1 MKKHGVML
9 FTFVILFLTLGC
21 DLAYGQGEE
30 GNEKEV
36 VTVTLNFSEKGA
48 FGLKNNNANN
58 SQSVPTN
65 ITFKVQ
71 DLSVSLNGNICYHEG
86 KNTYLRLDWW
96 DNNPGQINISVPK
109 NDTIKS
115 ISITTARN
123 SQWSNYTV
131 SYMHNQ
137 QEISRE
143 YDEKNAKEPIQVNGI
158 DSDHIILTPQKN
170 GKLYLI
176 QITLTITRPKLDAT
190 LEEKALD
197 AESTI
202 KGIVGENKT
211 LALNRTFNPS
221 QLYTMCLPFNL
232 SKEMIRGIFGSETKV
247 YSYAGYQNGE
257 LSFSTVK
264 ENVVKAGM
272 PFLMRSEYYVEQPT
286 FAGVTVESTTAQIVG
301 GGEWD
306 LCGTF
311 GSYELAADGTQLFL
325 TAKGT
330 LARPEAGLQTMRGFR
345 CYLKKAAGTANAS
358 AQLPS
363 VTIDGETNAIKT
375 AEYAAP
381 TSATT
386 RYSLSGMKLNEG
398 CKTANGGIMIIDGK
412 KFITTNR

>member
-1 MKKHGVML
+1 ML

-21 DLAYGQGEE
+21 DWAYGQEKE
-30 GNEKEV
+30 GNEKEEV
-36 VTVTLNFSEKGA
+36 MVALNFTGLNYGLEINDPWNPPILNKCVTVQN
-48 FGLKNNNANN
+48 
-58 SQSVPTN
+58 V
-65 ITFKVQ
+65 KVN
-71 DLSVSLNGNICYHEG
+71 LSGNIHV
-86 KNTYLRLDWW
+86 NSNNIRLSNYSG
-96 DNNPGQINISVPK
+96 DNSGTIDISVPK

-115 ISITTARN
+115 IIITTKTAKKN
-123 SQWSNYTV
+123 AVSKFTV

-137 QEISRE
+137 QEISKK
-143 YDEKNAKEPIQVNGI
+143 YDNEKSKEPIQVNGI
-158 DSDHIILTPQKN
+158 DSDHIILTPQKL

-176 QITLTITRPKLDAT
+176 QITLTYTRPKLDAT
-190 LEEKALD
+190 LDEKGENV
-197 AESTI
+197 ESTI
-202 KGIVGENKT
+202 SEIVGENKT

-221 QLYTMCLPFNL
+221 QLYTMCLPFDL
-232 SKEMIRGIFGSETKV
+232 SKDMITEIFGNKTKV
-247 YSYAGYQNGE
+247 YSYDGYQNGE

-264 ENVVKAGM
+264 EVNAGM

-286 FAGVTVESTTAQIVG
+286 FAGVTVKSTSAQTVG

-325 TAKGT
+325 TAGGT
-330 LARPEAGLQTMRGFR
+330 LAKPKAESRKMRGFR
-345 CYLKKAAGTANAS
+345 CYLKKAAGTVNGS

-375 AEYAAP
+375 VEYAAP

-386 RYSLSGMKLNEG
+386 AYSLSGMKLNAG

>member
-1 MKKHGVML
+1 ML

-30 GNEKEV
+30 GNEKEEV
-36 VTVTLNFSEKGA
+36 MVTLDFSKKGA

-58 SQSVPTN
+58 NQSVLTD

-71 DLSVSLNGNICYHEG
+71 DLSVSLRGMICYHEG
-86 KNTYLRLDWW
+86 ENTYLRLDKWY
-96 DNNPGQINISVPK
+96 NNPGQINISVPNSALINSVTLGTNTYGINALQPVYNGK
-109 NDTIKS
+109 YKTPINVNANNTTTVSSINSDNISFIEKGNKDKDKS
-115 ISITTARN
+115 YITT
-123 SQWSNYTV
+123 
-131 SYMHNQ
+131 
-137 QEISRE
+137 
-143 YDEKNAKEPIQVNGI
+143 
-158 DSDHIILTPQKN
+158 
-170 GKLYLI
+170 
-176 QITLTITRPKLDAT
+176 ITLTYTRPKLDAT
-190 LEEKALD
+190 LDEKGENV
-197 AESTI
+197 ESTI
-202 KGIVGENKT
+202 SEIVGENKT

-221 QLYTMCLPFNL
+221 QLYTMCLPFDL
-232 SKEMIRGIFGSETKV
+232 SKEMITEIFGNETKV
-247 YSYAGYQNGE
+247 YSYDGYQNGE
-257 LSFSTVK
+257 LSFSTMK
-264 ENVVKAGM
+264 ESVLNAGM

-286 FAGVTVESTTAQIVG
+286 FAGVTVGSTTAQTVC

-311 GSYELAADGTQLFL
+311 GSLELVADGTQLFL
-325 TAKGT
+325 IADGT
-330 LARPEAGLQTMRGFR
+330 LAKPKAGSQKMRGFR

-386 RYSLSGMKLNEG
+386 AYSLSGMKLNAG

>member
-1 MKKHGVML
+1 ML
-9 FTFVILFLTLGC
+9 FTFVVLFLTLGF
-21 DLAYGQGEE
+21 DLAYGQEQKENEE
-30 GNEKEV
+30 
-36 VTVTLNFSEKGA
+36 VTVTLNFSKEGA

-58 SQSVPTN
+58 NQSVLTD

-71 DLSVSLNGNICYHEG
+71 DLSVSLRGMICYHEG
-86 KNTYLRLDWW
+86 ENTYLRLDKWY
-96 DNNPGQINISVPK
+96 NNPGQISISVPNSALINSVTLGTNGYK
-109 NDTIKS
+109 IANLHAKYTYNGKEKDEE
-115 ISITTARN
+115 ISVKANKTA
-123 SQWSNYTV
+123 TV
-131 SYMHNQ
+131 STINSDN
-137 QEISRE
+137 ISFIE
-143 YDEKNAKEPIQVNGI
+143 EG
-158 DSDHIILTPQKN
+158 
-170 GKLYLI
+170 GKSGDKSYI
-176 QITLTITRPKLDAT
+176 TSITLTYTRPKLDAT
-190 LEEKALD
+190 LDEKAFD

-221 QLYTMCLPFNL
+221 QLYTMCLPFDL
-232 SKEMIRGIFGSETKV
+232 SKDMITEIFGNETKV
-247 YSYAGYQNGE
+247 YSYDGYQNGE
-257 LSFSTVK
+257 LSFYTVK
-264 ENVVKAGM
+264 EVKAGM

-286 FAGVTVESTTAQIVG
+286 FAGVTVGSTTAQTVG

-325 TAKGT
+325 TADGT
-330 LARPEAGLQTMRGFR
+330 LAKPKVGSQKMRGFR
-345 CYLKKAAGTANAS
+345 CYLKKATGTANAS

-381 TSATT
+381 TSGTT
-386 RYSLSGMKLNEG
+386 AYSLSGMKLNAG

>member
-1 MKKHGVML
+1 ML

-30 GNEKEV
+30 GNEKEE
-36 VTVTLNFSEKGA
+36 VTVTLNFTNEGA

-58 SQSVPTN
+58 NQSVLTD

-71 DLSVSLNGNICYHEG
+71 DLSVSLRGMICYHEG
-86 KNTYLRLDWW
+86 ENTYLRLDKWY
-96 DNNPGQINISVPK
+96 NNPGQINISVPNSALINSVTLGT
-109 NDTIKS
+109 NDYKIANLNANYRGREKIIDVDANKTATVSTINSDNISFIEEGGKS
-115 ISITTARN
+115 GDKSFITSIT
-123 SQWSNYTV
+123 
-131 SYMHNQ
+131 
-137 QEISRE
+137 
-143 YDEKNAKEPIQVNGI
+143 
-158 DSDHIILTPQKN
+158 
-170 GKLYLI
+170 
-176 QITLTITRPKLDAT
+176 ITYTRPKLDAT
-190 LEEKALD
+190 LDEKGENV
-197 AESTI
+197 ESTI
-202 KGIVGENKT
+202 SEIVGENKT

-221 QLYTMCLPFNL
+221 QLYTMCLPFDL
-232 SKEMIRGIFGSETKV
+232 SKDMITEIFGNETKV
-247 YSYAGYQNGE
+247 YSYDGYQNGE
-257 LSFSTVK
+257 LSFSIVK
-264 ENVVKAGM
+264 EVKAGM

-286 FAGVTVESTTAQIVG
+286 FAGVTVRSTSAQTVG

-325 TAKGT
+325 TADGT
-330 LARPEAGLQTMRGFR
+330 LAKPKVGSQKMRGFR
-345 CYLKKAAGTANAS
+345 CYLQKAAGTVNGS

-363 VTIDGETNAIKT
+363 VTIDGETNAIKI

-386 RYSLSGMKLNEG
+386 AYSLSGMKLNAG

>member
-1 MKKHGVML
+1 ML

-30 GNEKEV
+30 GNEKEE
-36 VTVTLNFSEKGA
+36 VTVTLDFSKEGA

-58 SQSVPTN
+58 SQSVQTD

-71 DLSVSLNGNICYHEG
+71 DLSVSLYGMICYHEG
-86 KNTYLRLDWW
+86 KNTYLRLDGNNN
-96 DNNPGQINISVPK
+96 NNPGQISISVPNSVLINSVILGT
-109 NDTIKS
+109 NDYRIANLHAKYKKRDIK
-115 ISITTARN
+115 IDVDANKTA
-123 SQWSNYTV
+123 TV
-131 SYMHNQ
+131 STINSDN
-137 QEISRE
+137 ISFIE
-143 YDEKNAKEPIQVNGI
+143 TG
-158 DSDHIILTPQKN
+158 
-170 GKLYLI
+170 GKSGDKSYI
-176 QITLTITRPKLDAT
+176 TSITLTYTRPKLDAT
-190 LEEKALD
+190 LDEKAFD

-221 QLYTMCLPFNL
+221 QLYTMCLPFDL
-232 SKEMIRGIFGSETKV
+232 SKEMITGIFGNETKV
-247 YSYAGYQNGE
+247 YLYDGYQNGE
-257 LSFSTVK
+257 LSFSIVK
-264 ENVVKAGM
+264 EVKAGM
-272 PFLMRSEYYVEQPT
+272 PFLMRPEYYVEQPT
-286 FAGVTVESTTAQIVG
+286 FADVTVESTTAQTVG
-301 GGEWD
+301 GGKWD

-325 TAKGT
+325 TADGT
-330 LARPEAGLQTMRGFR
+330 LAKPKVGSQKMRGFR
-345 CYLKKAAGTANAS
+345 CYLKKATGTANAS

-381 TSATT
+381 TSGTT
-386 RYSLSGMKLNEG
+386 AYSLSGMKLNAG

>member
-1 MKKHGVML
+1 ML

-30 GNEKEV
+30 GNEKEE
-36 VTVTLNFSEKGA
+36 VTVTLNFTNEGA

-58 SQSVPTN
+58 NQSVLTD

-71 DLSVSLNGNICYHEG
+71 DLSVSLRGMICYHEG
-86 KNTYLRLDWW
+86 ENTYLRLDKWY
-96 DNNPGQINISVPK
+96 NNPGQINISVPNSALINSVTLGTNTYGINALQPVYNGK
-109 NDTIKS
+109 YKTPINVNANN
-115 ISITTARN
+115 TT
-123 SQWSNYTV
+123 TV
-131 SYMHNQ
+131 SSINSDNISFI
-137 QEISRE
+137 EIGNKDKDKS
-143 YDEKNAKEPIQVNGI
+143 YIT
-158 DSDHIILTPQKN
+158 S
-170 GKLYLI
+170 
-176 QITLTITRPKLDAT
+176 ITLTYTRPKLDAT
-190 LEEKALD
+190 LDEKAFD

-221 QLYTMCLPFNL
+221 QLYTMCLPFDL
-232 SKEMIRGIFGSETKV
+232 SKDMITEIFGNETKV
-247 YSYAGYQNGE
+247 YSYDVYQNGE

-264 ENVVKAGM
+264 EGVLNAGM

-286 FAGVTVESTTAQIVG
+286 FAGVTVRSTTAQTVC

-325 TAKGT
+325 TADGT
-330 LARPEAGLQTMRGFR
+330 LAKPKVGSQKMRGFR
-345 CYLKKAAGTANAS
+345 CYLKKHTGTVNGS

-363 VTIDGETNAIKT
+363 VTIDGETNAIKI

-386 RYSLSGMKLNEG
+386 AYSLSGMKLNAG

>member
-1 MKKHGVML
+1 ML

-30 GNEKEV
+30 GNEKEE
-36 VTVTLNFSEKGA
+36 VTVTLNFTNEGA

-58 SQSVPTN
+58 NQSVLTD

-71 DLSVSLNGNICYHEG
+71 DLSVSLRGMICYHEG
-86 KNTYLRLDWW
+86 ENTYLRLDKWY
-96 DNNPGQINISVPK
+96 NNPGQINISVPNSALINSVTLGT
-109 NDTIKS
+109 NDYKIANLNANYRGREK
-115 ISITTARN
+115 IIDVDANNTT
-123 SQWSNYTV
+123 TV
-131 SYMHNQ
+131 STINSDN
-137 QEISRE
+137 ISFI
-143 YDEKNAKEPIQVNGI
+143 EKG
-158 DSDHIILTPQKN
+158 
-170 GKLYLI
+170 GKSGDKSFI
-176 QITLTITRPKLDAT
+176 TSITLTYTRPKLDAT
-190 LEEKALD
+190 LDEKGENV
-197 AESTI
+197 ESTI

-221 QLYTMCLPFNL
+221 QLYTMCLPFDL
-232 SKEMIRGIFGSETKV
+232 SKEMITEIFGKETKV
-247 YSYAGYQNGE
+247 YLYDGYQNGE

-264 ENVVKAGM
+264 EGVLNAGM
-272 PFLMRSEYYVEQPT
+272 PFLMRPEYYVEQPT
-286 FAGVTVESTTAQIVG
+286 FAGVTVESTTAQTVG

-325 TAKGT
+325 TADGT
-330 LARPEAGLQTMRGFR
+330 LAKPKVGSQKMRGFR
-345 CYLKKAAGTANAS
+345 CYLKKATGTANAS

-381 TSATT
+381 TSGTT
-386 RYSLSGMKLNEG
+386 AYSLSGMKLNAG

>member
-1 MKKHGVML
+1 M
-9 FTFVILFLTLGC
+9 TP
-21 DLAYGQGEE
+21 
-30 GNEKEV
+30 
-36 VTVTLNFSEKGA
+36 
-48 FGLKNNNANN
+48 ANN
-58 SQSVPTN
+58 VDSY
-65 ITFKVQ
+65 IT
-71 DLSVSLNGNICYHEG
+71 S
-86 KNTYLRLDWW
+86 
-96 DNNPGQINISVPK
+96 
-109 NDTIKS
+109 
-115 ISITTARN
+115 
-123 SQWSNYTV
+123 
-131 SYMHNQ
+131 
-137 QEISRE
+137 
-143 YDEKNAKEPIQVNGI
+143 
-158 DSDHIILTPQKN
+158 
-170 GKLYLI
+170 
-176 QITLTITRPKLDAT
+176 ITLTYTRPKLDAT

-221 QLYTMCLPFNL
+221 QLYTMCLPFDL
-232 SKEMIRGIFGSETKV
+232 SKEMIKGIFGSETKV
-247 YSYAGYQNGE
+247 YSYDGYQNGE

-264 ENVVKAGM
+264 EDVLNAGM

-286 FAGVTVESTTAQIVG
+286 FAGITVESTTAQTVG

-381 TSATT
+381 TSATVA
-386 RYSLSGMKLNEG
+386 YSLSGMKLNAG

>member
-1 MKKHGVML
+1 ML

-30 GNEKEV
+30 GNEKEEV
-36 VTVTLNFSEKGA
+36 MVTLDFSKKGA
-48 FGLKNNNANN
+48 FGLKNNT
-58 SQSVPTN
+58 SQSVLTN

-71 DLSVSLNGNICYHEG
+71 DLSVSLYGMTCHFEG
-86 KNTYLRLDWW
+86 TNTYLRLDGNNN
-96 DNNPGQINISVPK
+96 NNPGQISISVP
-109 NDTIKS
+109 NPAVIKS
-115 ISITTARN
+115 ATLGTNRYKITNLHAKYTYNGKEKDEEISVKANKTATVSSINSNNVSFIEKGSDQSFITT
-123 SQWSNYTV
+123 
-131 SYMHNQ
+131 
-137 QEISRE
+137 
-143 YDEKNAKEPIQVNGI
+143 
-158 DSDHIILTPQKN
+158 
-170 GKLYLI
+170 
-176 QITLTITRPKLDAT
+176 ITLTITRPKLDAT
-190 LEEKALD
+190 LDEKAFD

-221 QLYTMCLPFNL
+221 QLYTMCLPFDL
-232 SKEMIRGIFGSETKV
+232 SRDMITEIFGNETKV
-247 YSYAGYQNGE
+247 YSYDGYHNGE
-257 LSFSTVK
+257 LSFSIVK
-264 ENVVKAGM
+264 EVKAGM
-272 PFLMRSEYYVEQPT
+272 PFLMRPEYYVEQPT
-286 FAGVTVESTTAQIVG
+286 FADVTVESTTAQTVG

-311 GSYELAADGTQLFL
+311 GSLELAADGTQLFL
-325 TAKGT
+325 TADGT
-330 LARPEAGLQTMRGFR
+330 LAKPKVGSQKMRGFR
-345 CYLKKAAGTANAS
+345 CYLQKAAGTVNGS

-386 RYSLSGMKLNEG
+386 AYSLSGMKLNAG

>member
-1 MKKHGVML
+1 ML

-30 GNEKEV
+30 GNEK
-36 VTVTLNFSEKGA
+36 VTVTLDFSKKGA

-58 SQSVPTN
+58 NQSVLTD

-71 DLSVSLNGNICYHEG
+71 DLSVSLRGMICYHEG
-86 KNTYLRLDWW
+86 ENTYLRLDKWY
-96 DNNPGQINISVPK
+96 NNPGQINISVPNSALINSVTLGTNGYK
-109 NDTIKS
+109 IANLNANYRGRENRIDVDANK
-115 ISITTARN
+115 TA
-123 SQWSNYTV
+123 TV
-131 SYMHNQ
+131 STINSDN
-137 QEISRE
+137 ISFIE
-143 YDEKNAKEPIQVNGI
+143 TG
-158 DSDHIILTPQKN
+158 
-170 GKLYLI
+170 GKSGDKSYI
-176 QITLTITRPKLDAT
+176 TSITLTYTRPKLDAT
-190 LEEKALD
+190 LDEKAFD

-221 QLYTMCLPFNL
+221 QLYTMCLPFDL
-232 SKEMIRGIFGSETKV
+232 SKDMITEIFGNETKV
-247 YSYAGYQNGE
+247 YSYDGYQNGE
-257 LSFSTVK
+257 LSFSIVK
-264 ENVVKAGM
+264 EGVLNAGM
-272 PFLMRSEYYVEQPT
+272 PFLMRPEYYVEQPT
-286 FAGVTVESTTAQIVG
+286 FADVTVKSTTAQTVG
-301 GGEWD
+301 GGEWEF
-306 LCGTF
+306 CGTF

-325 TAKGT
+325 TAGGT
-330 LARPEAGLQTMRGFR
+330 LAKPLAESRKMRGFR

-381 TSATT
+381 TSGTT
-386 RYSLSGMKLNEG
+386 AYSLSGMKLNAG

>member
-1 MKKHGVML
+1 ML

-30 GNEKEV
+30 GNEKEE
-36 VTVTLNFSEKGA
+36 VTVTLDFSKEGA

-58 SQSVPTN
+58 SQSVQTD

-71 DLSVSLNGNICYHEG
+71 DLSVSLYGMICYHEG
-86 KNTYLRLDWW
+86 KNTYLRLDGNNN
-96 DNNPGQINISVPK
+96 NNPGQISISVPNSVLINSVILGT
-109 NDTIKS
+109 NDYRIANLHAKYKKRDIKIDVKANKTATVS
-115 ISITTARN
+115 SSPINSNNVSFIEEGNDNSYITT
-123 SQWSNYTV
+123 
-131 SYMHNQ
+131 
-137 QEISRE
+137 
-143 YDEKNAKEPIQVNGI
+143 
-158 DSDHIILTPQKN
+158 
-170 GKLYLI
+170 
-176 QITLTITRPKLDAT
+176 ITLTYTRPKLDAT
-190 LEEKALD
+190 LDEKAFD

-221 QLYTMCLPFNL
+221 QLYTMCLPFDL
-232 SKEMIRGIFGSETKV
+232 SKEMITGIFGNETKV
-247 YSYAGYQNGE
+247 YLYDGYQNGE

-264 ENVVKAGM
+264 EGVLNAGM

-286 FAGVTVESTTAQIVG
+286 FADVTVESTTAQTVG

-325 TAKGT
+325 TADGT
-330 LARPEAGLQTMRGFR
+330 LAKPKVGSQKMRGFR
-345 CYLKKAAGTANAS
+345 CYLKKHTGTVNGS

-386 RYSLSGMKLNEG
+386 AYSLSGMKLNAG

>member
-1 MKKHGVML
+1 ML

-30 GNEKEV
+30 GNGKEE
-36 VTVTLNFSEKGA
+36 VTVTLDFT
-48 FGLKNNNANN
+48 GLNYGLEVNSSKDPPILNNGIIVQNVKVNLSGYIHVNSNN
-58 SQSVPTN
+58 IRLSNYYSV
-65 ITFKVQ
+65 
-71 DLSVSLNGNICYHEG
+71 GNSGTI
-86 KNTYLRLDWW
+86 D
-96 DNNPGQINISVPK
+96 ISVPK

-115 ISITTARN
+115 ISITAKKYEE
-123 SQWSNYTV
+123 SNFTV

-137 QEISRE
+137 KEISKE
-143 YDEKNAKEPIQVNGI
+143 YDEKNPKRPIQVNGI
-158 DSDHIILTPQKN
+158 DSDHIILTPQQN
-170 GKLYLI
+170 ERLYLI

-190 LEEKALD
+190 LDEKG
-197 AESTI
+197 ENVETTI
-202 KGIVGENKT
+202 SEIVGENKT

-221 QLYTMCLPFNL
+221 QLYTMCLPFDL
-232 SKEMIRGIFGSETKV
+232 SKDMITEIFGNETKV
-247 YSYAGYQNGE
+247 FLYDGYKNGE

-264 ENVVKAGM
+264 EGVLNAGM
-272 PFLMRSEYYVEQPT
+272 PFLMRPEYYVEQPT
-286 FAGVTVESTTAQIVG
+286 FADVTVKSTTAQTVG

-311 GSYELAADGTQLFL
+311 GSYELVADGTQLFL
-325 TAKGT
+325 TAGGT
-330 LARPEAGLQTMRGFR
+330 LAKPKVGLQKMRGFR
-345 CYLKKAAGTANAS
+345 CYLKKATGTANAS

-363 VTIDGETNAIKT
+363 VTIDGETNAIKI

-386 RYSLSGMKLNEG
+386 AYSLSGMKLNAG

>member
-1 MKKHGVML
+1 ML
-9 FTFVILFLTLGC
+9 FTFVVLFLTLGC

-30 GNEKEV
+30 GNEKEE
-36 VTVTLNFSEKGA
+36 VTVTLNFTNEGA

-58 SQSVPTN
+58 NQSVPTN

-71 DLSVSLNGNICYHEG
+71 DLSVSLRGMICYHEG
-86 KNTYLRLDWW
+86 GNTYLRLDKWY
-96 DNNPGQINISVPK
+96 NNPGQINISVPNSALINSVTLGTNGYK
-109 NDTIKS
+109 IANLNANYRGREKIIDVDANK
-115 ISITTARN
+115 TA
-123 SQWSNYTV
+123 TV
-131 SYMHNQ
+131 STINSDN
-137 QEISRE
+137 ISFI
-143 YDEKNAKEPIQVNGI
+143 EKG
-158 DSDHIILTPQKN
+158 
-170 GKLYLI
+170 GKSGDKSFI
-176 QITLTITRPKLDAT
+176 TSITLTYTRPKLDAT
-190 LEEKALD
+190 LDEKDFD

-221 QLYTMCLPFNL
+221 QLCTMCLPFDL
-232 SKEMIRGIFGSETKV
+232 SKDMITGIFGKETKV
-247 YSYAGYQNGE
+247 YSYDGYQNGE

-264 ENVVKAGM
+264 EVNAGM
-272 PFLMRSEYYVEQPT
+272 PFLMRPEYYVEQPT
-286 FAGVTVESTTAQIVG
+286 FAGVTVGSTTVQTVC

-311 GSYELAADGTQLFL
+311 GSLELVADGTQLFL
-325 TAKGT
+325 TAGGT
-330 LARPEAGLQTMRGFR
+330 LAKPLAESRKMRGFR
-345 CYLKKAAGTANAS
+345 CYLQKHTGTVNGS

>member
-1 MKKHGVML
+1 ML
-9 FTFVILFLTLGC
+9 FIFVVLFLTLGC
-21 DLAYGQGEE
+21 DLAYGQEKE
-30 GNEKEV
+30 GNEKEE

-58 SQSVPTN
+58 NQSVLTD

-71 DLSVSLNGNICYHEG
+71 DLSVSLYGMTCHFEG
-86 KNTYLRLDWW
+86 TNTYLRLDGNNN
-96 DNNPGQINISVPK
+96 NNPGQISISVP
-109 NDTIKS
+109 NPAVIKS
-115 ISITTARN
+115 ATLGTNRYKITNLHAKYTYNGKEKDEEISVKANKTATVSSINSNNVSFIEKGSYQSFITT
-123 SQWSNYTV
+123 
-131 SYMHNQ
+131 
-137 QEISRE
+137 
-143 YDEKNAKEPIQVNGI
+143 
-158 DSDHIILTPQKN
+158 
-170 GKLYLI
+170 
-176 QITLTITRPKLDAT
+176 ITLTITRPKLDAT
-190 LEEKALD
+190 LDEKGENV
-197 AESTI
+197 ESTI
-202 KGIVGENKT
+202 SEIVGENKT

-221 QLYTMCLPFNL
+221 QLYTMCLPFDL
-232 SKEMIRGIFGSETKV
+232 SKEMITEIFGNETKV
-247 YSYAGYQNGE
+247 FLYDGYQDGE

-264 ENVVKAGM
+264 EGVLNAGM

-286 FAGVTVESTTAQIVG
+286 FAGVTVESTTAQTVG

-325 TAKGT
+325 IADGT
-330 LARPEAGLQTMRGFR
+330 LAKPKAESRKMRGFR
-345 CYLKKAAGTANAS
+345 CYLQKHTGTVNGS

-386 RYSLSGMKLNEG
+386 AYSLSGMKLNAG

>member
-21 DLAYGQGEE
+21 NLAYGQGEE
-30 GNEKEV
+30 GNEK
-36 VTVTLNFSEKGA
+36 VTVTLDFSKEGA
-48 FGLKNNNANN
+48 FGLKN
-58 SQSVPTN
+58 SVDVYGEITN

-71 DLSVSLNGNICYHEG
+71 DLSVSLTGSTCHYTG
-86 KNTYLRLDWW
+86 TYKYLRLDY
-96 DNNPGQINISVPK
+96 DANHPGQLQISVPK
-109 NDTIKS
+109 PIVIDSIMMTTKKGIFIKYKNDFLSATENKPIVKS
-115 ISITTARN
+115 INSNNLTLTESKRTGEKAKSSFITT
-123 SQWSNYTV
+123 
-131 SYMHNQ
+131 
-137 QEISRE
+137 
-143 YDEKNAKEPIQVNGI
+143 
-158 DSDHIILTPQKN
+158 
-170 GKLYLI
+170 
-176 QITLTITRPKLDAT
+176 ITLTITRPKIDAMLD
-190 LEEKALD
+190 EKALD

-202 KGIVGENKT
+202 KGIAGENKT

-221 QLYTMCLPFNL
+221 QLYTMCLPFDL
-232 SKEMIRGIFGSETKV
+232 SKEMIKGIFGSETKV
-247 YSYAGYQNGE
+247 YSYDGYQNGE

-264 ENVVKAGM
+264 EVNAGM
-272 PFLMRSEYYVEQPT
+272 PFLMRPEYYVEQPT
-286 FAGVTVESTTAQIVG
+286 FAGVIVESTTAPKIVT

-311 GSYELAADGTQLFL
+311 GSHELEADGTQLFL
-325 TAKGT
+325 WKDGT
-330 LARPEAGLQTMRGFR
+330 LMKPKAASRTMRGFR
-345 CYLKKAAGTANAS
+345 CYLQKAAGTANAS

-386 RYSLSGMKLNEG
+386 AYSLSGMKLNAG

>member
-21 DLAYGQGEE
+21 DLAYGLGEE
-30 GNEKEV
+30 GNEKEE
-36 VTVTLNFSEKGA
+36 VTVTLDFT
-48 FGLKNNNANN
+48 GLNYGLEVNSSKDPPILNNGIIVQNVKVNLSGYIHVNSNN
-58 SQSVPTN
+58 IRLSNYYSV
-65 ITFKVQ
+65 
-71 DLSVSLNGNICYHEG
+71 GNSGTI
-86 KNTYLRLDWW
+86 D
-96 DNNPGQINISVPK
+96 ISVPK

-115 ISITTARN
+115 ISITAKKYEE
-123 SQWSNYTV
+123 SNFTV

-137 QEISRE
+137 KEISKE
-143 YDEKNAKEPIQVNGI
+143 YDEKNPKRPIQVNGI
-158 DSDHIILTPQKN
+158 DSDHIILTPQQN
-170 GKLYLI
+170 ERLYLI

-190 LEEKALD
+190 LDEKGENV
-197 AESTI
+197 ESTI

-221 QLYTMCLPFNL
+221 QLYTMCLPFDL
-232 SKEMIRGIFGSETKV
+232 SKDMITEIFGNETKV
-247 YSYAGYQNGE
+247 YSYDGYKNGE
-257 LSFSTVK
+257 LSFSIVK
-264 ENVVKAGM
+264 EVKAGM
-272 PFLMRSEYYVEQPT
+272 PFLMRPEYYVEQPT
-286 FAGVTVESTTAQIVG
+286 FADVTVKSTTAQTVG

-325 TAKGT
+325 TAGGT
-330 LARPEAGLQTMRGFR
+330 LAKPLAESRKMRGFR

-363 VTIDGETNAIKT
+363 VTIDGETNAIKI

-386 RYSLSGMKLNEG
+386 AYSLSGMKLNAG

>member
-21 DLAYGQGEE
+21 DWAYGQGEE
-30 GNEKEV
+30 GNEK
-36 VTVTLNFSEKGA
+36 VTVTLDFSEEGA
-48 FGLKNNNANN
+48 FGLKN
-58 SQSVPTN
+58 SVNGYGDITN
-65 ITFKVQ
+65 TTFKVQ
-71 DLSVSLNGNICYHEG
+71 DLSVSLTGYAGHYIG
-86 KNTYLRLDWW
+86 KNKYLRLDY
-96 DNNPGQINISVPK
+96 DANHPGQLQISVPK
-109 NDTIKS
+109 PIVID
-115 ISITTARN
+115 SITMRTTN
-123 SQWSNYTV
+123 
-131 SYMHNQ
+131 
-137 QEISRE
+137 
-143 YDEKNAKEPIQVNGI
+143 NGI
-158 DSDHIILTPQKN
+158 FIKYKNNFLSATEKKPIVESINSNNLTLTESKRT
-170 GKLYLI
+170 GEKAKSSYI
-176 QITLTITRPKLDAT
+176 TTITLTITRPKLDAM
-190 LEEKALD
+190 LDEKALD

-202 KGIVGENKT
+202 KGIAGENKT

-221 QLYTMCLPFNL
+221 QLYTMCLPFDL
-232 SKEMIRGIFGSETKV
+232 STEMITGIFGSKTKV
-247 YSYAGYQNGE
+247 YSYDGYQNGE

-381 TSATT
+381 TSATAA
-386 RYSLSGMKLNEG
+386 YSLSGMKLNAG

>member
-21 DLAYGQGEE
+21 DLAYGQEKE
-30 GNEKEV
+30 GNEKEE
-36 VTVTLNFSEKGA
+36 VTVTLNFSNKGA

-58 SQSVPTN
+58 NQSVPTD

-71 DLSVSLNGNICYHEG
+71 DLSVSLRGMICYHEG
-86 KNTYLRLDWW
+86 EKNTYLRLDKWY
-96 DNNPGQINISVPK
+96 NNPGQINISVPNSALINSVTLGTNGYK
-109 NDTIKS
+109 IANLNANYRGRENKIDVDANETTTISLINSDNISFIEKGGKS
-115 ISITTARN
+115 GDKSYIT
-123 SQWSNYTV
+123 S
-131 SYMHNQ
+131 
-137 QEISRE
+137 
-143 YDEKNAKEPIQVNGI
+143 
-158 DSDHIILTPQKN
+158 
-170 GKLYLI
+170 
-176 QITLTITRPKLDAT
+176 ITLTYTRPKLDAT
-190 LEEKALD
+190 LDEKALD

-202 KGIVGENKT
+202 KGIAGENKT

-221 QLYTMCLPFNL
+221 QLYTMCLPFDL
-232 SKEMIRGIFGSETKV
+232 SKEMITGIFGSETKV
-247 YSYAGYQNGE
+247 YSYDGYQNGE

-264 ENVVKAGM
+264 EVNAGM
-272 PFLMRSEYYVEQPT
+272 PFLMRPEYYVEQPT
-286 FAGVTVESTTAQIVG
+286 FASVTVESTTAQTVY

-311 GSYELAADGTQLFL
+311 GSHELEVDGTQLFL
-325 TAKGT
+325 WKDGT
-330 LARPEAGLQTMRGFR
+330 LARPEAASRKMRGFR
-345 CYLKKAAGTANAS
+345 CYLQKHTRTANGS

-381 TSATT
+381 TSATAA
-386 RYSLSGMKLNEG
+386 YSLSGMKLNAG

>member
-1 MKKHGVML
+1 ML
-9 FTFVILFLTLGC
+9 FTFVVLFLTLGC

-30 GNEKEV
+30 GNEKEE
-36 VTVTLNFSEKGA
+36 VTVTLNFSQKGA
-48 FGLKNNNANN
+48 FGLKKNSNNNKGE
-58 SQSVPTN
+58 STDV
-65 ITFKVQ
+65 TFKVQ
-71 DLSVSLNGNICYHEG
+71 DLSVSLRGMICYHEG
-86 KNTYLRLDWW
+86 ENTYLRLDGYVY
-96 DNNPGQINISVPK
+96 DQGQINISVPK
-109 NDTIKS
+109 NDAIKN
-115 ISITTARN
+115 ISITAKKDEY
-123 SQWSNYTV
+123 SKFMV

-137 QEISRE
+137 QERSNKF
-143 YDEKNAKEPIQVNGI
+143 DKKNPKEPIQVNGI

-170 GKLYLI
+170 EKLYLI

-190 LEEKALD
+190 LDEKGENV
-197 AESTI
+197 ESTI
-202 KGIVGENKT
+202 SGIAGANKT

-221 QLYTMCLPFNL
+221 QLYTMCLPFDL
-232 SKEMIRGIFGSETKV
+232 SKKMITEIFGNKTQV
-247 YSYAGYQNGE
+247 YSYDEYQNGE

-264 ENVVKAGM
+264 EGVLNAGM

-286 FAGVTVESTTAQIVG
+286 FADVTVESTTAQTVC

-311 GSYELAADGTQLFL
+311 GSYELVADGTQLFL
-325 TAKGT
+325 TAGGT
-330 LARPEAGLQTMRGFR
+330 LAKPLADSRKMRGFR
-345 CYLKKAAGTANAS
+345 CYLKKAAGTVNGS

-381 TSATT
+381 TSGTT
-386 RYSLSGMKLNEG
+386 AYSLSGMKLNAG

>member
-1 MKKHGVML
+1 ML

-30 GNEKEV
+30 GNEKEE
-36 VTVTLNFSEKGA
+36 VTVTLDFSKEGA

-58 SQSVPTN
+58 NQSVLTD

-71 DLSVSLNGNICYHEG
+71 DLSVSLRGMICYHEG
-86 KNTYLRLDWW
+86 ENTYLRLDKWY
-96 DNNPGQINISVPK
+96 NNPGQINISVPNSALINSVTLGTNGYK
-109 NDTIKS
+109 IANLNANYRGRENRIDVDANK
-115 ISITTARN
+115 TA
-123 SQWSNYTV
+123 TV
-131 SYMHNQ
+131 STINSDN
-137 QEISRE
+137 ISFIE
-143 YDEKNAKEPIQVNGI
+143 TG
-158 DSDHIILTPQKN
+158 
-170 GKLYLI
+170 GKSGDKSYI
-176 QITLTITRPKLDAT
+176 TSITLTYTRPKLDAT
-190 LEEKALD
+190 LDEKGENV
-197 AESTI
+197 ESTI
-202 KGIVGENKT
+202 SGIAGANKT

-221 QLYTMCLPFNL
+221 QLYTMCLPFDL
-232 SKEMIRGIFGSETKV
+232 SKDMITEIFGNETKV
-247 YSYAGYQNGE
+247 YSYDGYQNGE
-257 LSFSTVK
+257 LSFSIVK
-264 ENVVKAGM
+264 EVKAGM

-286 FAGVTVESTTAQIVG
+286 FAGVTVESTTAQTVG
-301 GGEWD
+301 GDEWD

-311 GSYELAADGTQLFL
+311 GSLELVADGTQLFL
-325 TAKGT
+325 TADGT
-330 LARPEAGLQTMRGFR
+330 LAKPKVGSQKMRGFR

-386 RYSLSGMKLNEG
+386 AYSLSGMKLNAG

>member
-1 MKKHGVML
+1 ML

-21 DLAYGQGEE
+21 DWAYGQEKE
-30 GNEKEV
+30 GNEKEEV
-36 VTVTLNFSEKGA
+36 MVALNFTGLNYGLEINDPWNPPILNKCVTVQNVKVNLSGYIHVNS
-48 FGLKNNNANN
+48 NNIRLSNYSGDN
-58 SQSVPTN
+58 SGT
-65 ITFKVQ
+65 I
-71 DLSVSLNGNICYHEG
+71 D
-86 KNTYLRLDWW
+86 
-96 DNNPGQINISVPK
+96 ISVPK

-115 ISITTARN
+115 IIITTKTAKKN
-123 SQWSNYTV
+123 AVSMFTV

-137 QEISRE
+137 QEISKK
-143 YDEKNAKEPIQVNGI
+143 YDNEKSKEPIQVNGI
-158 DSDHIILTPQKN
+158 DSDHIILTPQKL

-176 QITLTITRPKLDAT
+176 QITLTYTRPKLDAT
-190 LEEKALD
+190 LDEKGENV
-197 AESTI
+197 ESTI
-202 KGIVGENKT
+202 SEIVGENKT

-221 QLYTMCLPFNL
+221 QLYTMCLPFDL
-232 SKEMIRGIFGSETKV
+232 SKDMITEIFGNETKV
-247 YSYAGYQNGE
+247 YSYDGYQNGE

-286 FAGVTVESTTAQIVG
+286 FAGVTVGSTSAQTVG

-306 LCGTF
+306 FCGTF

-325 TAKGT
+325 WADGT
-330 LARPEAGLQTMRGFR
+330 LVRPKANSRTMRGFR
-345 CYLKKAAGTANAS
+345 CYLQKHTGTVNGS

-386 RYSLSGMKLNEG
+386 AYSLSGMKLNAG